1 MNIQGEICMANL
13 NTLLNLLLM
22 HVFAFAKLLQ
32 NENANYKKAI
42 YPKASPHLYLPA
54 IYPIIAFLI
63 LYLSVSC
70 SLSPLLI
77 W

>member
-32 NENANYKKAI
+32 NENANYKKR
-42 YPKASPHLYLPA
+42 YTPK
-54 IYPIIAFLI
+54 
-63 LYLSVSC
+63 
-70 SLSPLLI
+70 PLLTFTSLLFTPS
-77 W
+77 